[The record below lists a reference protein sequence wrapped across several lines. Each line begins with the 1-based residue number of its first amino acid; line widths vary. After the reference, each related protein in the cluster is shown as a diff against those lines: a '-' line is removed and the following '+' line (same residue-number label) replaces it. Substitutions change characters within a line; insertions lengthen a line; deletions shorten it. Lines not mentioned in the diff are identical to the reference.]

1 MVRIL
6 QTPFIIV
13 RFVLA
18 LINVS
23 QSTVDILIGKLINK
37 LIKIGLYEPRLTVLI
52 TLLEHHLF
60 DTKKTEPSP
69 TELHERQRQAK
80 QRLNGVYTGLGS
92 VADALQSPPLNKHLM
107 YSLFDIVLTDLY
119 PELDNVAKE

>member
-1 MVRIL
+1 MLR
-6 QTPFIIV
+6 TPLIII

-23 QSTVDILIGKLINK
+23 QSTVDMLIGKFVNK
-37 LIKIGLYEPRLTVLI
+37 LIKIGLYEPRLTMLI

-60 DTKKTEPSP
+60 DTKKSEPSP

-80 QRLNGVYTGLGS
+80 QRLNNVYNGLGN
-92 VADALQSPPLNKHLM
+92 VADVLQSPPLNKHLM
-107 YSLFDIVLTDLY
+107 YSLFDILLTELY
-119 PELDNVAKE
+119 PELDNLAKD